1 MEDKARNNRL
11 TDVTMLLDG
20 GTTANL
26 IRYGGGGNMEIT
38 NKGEPTAALLF
49 GQGQPLERKPVIPS
63 LYKLAELTLRTIQT
77 LELFWFLEK
86 AER

>member
-1 MEDKARNNRL
+1 MGAAHFGPDSS
-11 TDVTMLLDG
+11 
-20 GTTANL
+20 L
-26 IRYGGGGNMEIT
+26 IWRTLRGSQQGRQNGIT

-49 GQGQPLERKPVIPS
+49 GQVQPLERKPVIPS

-77 LELFWFLEK
+77 LELFWFVEK

>member
-1 MEDKARNNRL
+1 
-11 TDVTMLLDG
+11 
-20 GTTANL
+20 
-26 IRYGGGGNMEIT
+26 MEIT

-77 LELFWFLEK
+77 LELFWFVEK
-86 AER
+86 PER

>member
-1 MEDKARNNRL
+1 
-11 TDVTMLLDG
+11 
-20 GTTANL
+20 
-26 IRYGGGGNMEIT
+26 MEIT

-77 LELFWFLEK
+77 LELFWFVEGRKVARSFVGLEPPYFPK
-86 AER
+86 INARTMSPGFA

>member
-26 IRYGGGGNMEIT
+26 IRYGGGGNMDIT
-38 NKGEPTAALLF
+38 NKGEPTAALLSAKANRWN
-49 GQGQPLERKPVIPS
+49 ES
-63 LYKLAELTLRTIQT
+63 LLSHLFINSRNSL
-77 LELFWFLEK
+77 LELFRRWSCSGS
-86 AER
+86 